1 LFFQRE
7 LLARPLPSLE
17 KKIEKG
23 LLPMKLSLV
32 PLLIAGK
39 SISPEVRR
47 ALRENRLRDAAE
59 LIMKK
64 YGLTCAEAS
73 DLLDVSVC

>member
-1 LFFQRE
+1 MR
-7 LLARPLPSLE
+7 
-17 KKIEKG
+17 
-23 LLPMKLSLV
+23 LSLV

-39 SISPEVRR
+39 SITPDVRR

>member
-1 LFFQRE
+1 
-7 LLARPLPSLE
+7 
-17 KKIEKG
+17 
-23 LLPMKLSLV
+23 MKLSLV

-47 ALRENRLRDAAE
+47 ALRENRLHDAAE

-64 YGLTCAEAS
+64 YGLTCAETS